1 MTGLGQASG
10 NHEIRECMYFA
21 QGASCGESKDRD
33 DLDLSGT
40 QQALLQELAQLNKPL
55 IVVTVNCR
63 PMTFGASRG
72 AKNGASFF
80 ECFPY
85 VCPEPVLAK

>member
-1 MTGLGQASG
+1 
-10 NHEIRECMYFA
+10 MYFA

-40 QQALLQELAQLNKPL
+40 QQALLQELAHLNKPL

-80 ECFPY
+80 LSAFPMF
-85 VCPEPVLAK
+85 VPSLSWQNDRF